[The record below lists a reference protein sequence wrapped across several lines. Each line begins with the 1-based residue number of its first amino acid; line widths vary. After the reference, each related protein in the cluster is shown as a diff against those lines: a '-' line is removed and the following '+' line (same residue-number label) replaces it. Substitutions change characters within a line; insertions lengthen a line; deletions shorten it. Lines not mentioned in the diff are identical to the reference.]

1 MKRFFTLLVFSVCLV
16 FMGQAQTISKVD
28 FTKINAAIA
37 SPKSKFYYPTLL
49 KRYMANDVT
58 LTTEEYSH
66 LYYGYPKQP
75 GYKPWAVNDKEDEL
89 GQLVLYENWPVILST
104 GTKLLQ
110 KDPFNLSVIY
120 LMHMATG
127 ELRRAAESKKWLTK
141 FDGLLA
147 AIKASGNGRSPET
160 AVVLVTPR
168 DEYMFLNAAAK
179 LRQDGAAQL
188 VDNKYDLVKL
198 KLPNKLNLTQVYFN
212 IEKALAAKR

>member
-49 KRYMANDVT
+49 KRYMANDAT
-58 LTTEEYSH
+58 LTVEEYAH

-89 GQLVLYENWPVILST
+89 GQLVLYENWPVVLTT
-104 GTKLLQ
+104 GNKLLQ

-127 ELRRAAESKKWLTK
+127 ELRRAAESKKWLAK

-168 DEYMFLNAAAK
+168 DEYMFLNAAAQ
-179 LRQDGAAQL
+179 LRQDGAVQL